1 MLAADAEKAATLH
14 RRLGVAA
21 MRAEDALAA
30 LPALLAAPHAAPLL
44 VRLTS
49 GEGRLRLPLM
59 AEPML
64 TALAGA
70 ETTPEAGDLRHRL
83 ATLPRVE
90 AEAALLRLVQEEVG
104 RILRLPPHAVA
115 ADAPVAG
122 LGLDSL
128 GALELR
134 GALEARLARDVAIA
148 GLSETLTVA
157 ALARQVAGA
166 VLAPAGGEATI
177 SVLVE
182 SFEPTP
188 GPDTMRA
195 AE

>member
-1 MLAADAEKAATLH
+1 MLATDAEKAATLH

-44 VRLTS
+44 VRLTG

-64 TALAGA
+64 AALAGA
-70 ETTPEAGDLRHRL
+70 ESAPEAGDLRLRL
-83 ATLPRVE
+83 ATLPREE
-90 AEAALLRLVQEEVG
+90 ADAALLRLVQEEVG
-104 RILRLPPHAVA
+104 RILRLPPDAVA

-148 GLSETLTVA
+148 GLSESLTVA

-182 SFEPTP
+182 SFEPAP
-188 GPDTMRA
+188 GPDSLRA